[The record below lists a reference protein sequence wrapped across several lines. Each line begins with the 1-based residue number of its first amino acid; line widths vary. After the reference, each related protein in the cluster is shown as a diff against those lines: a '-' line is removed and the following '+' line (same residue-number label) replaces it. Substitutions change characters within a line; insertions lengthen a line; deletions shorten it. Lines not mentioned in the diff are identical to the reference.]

1 MSEDDEAE
9 DSGVTLGS
17 GAAVEGAPVARV
29 ASRLHW
35 GMSKGEIGEREG
47 DTVVRTSDGP
57 RELGTILESVEVP
70 YFESQREFLDAV
82 REQIG
87 VGPIPE
93 GDTGGNEDATVT
105 EE

>member
-1 MSEDDEAE
+1 MSEDDDDAE
-9 DSGVTLGS
+9 DTGVTLGS
-17 GAAVEGAPVARV
+17 EAAVKGAPVARV

-47 DTVVRTSDGP
+47 DTVVRTSEGP
-57 RELGTILESVEVP
+57 QELGTILESVEVP
-70 YFESQREFLDAV
+70 YFESRREFVDAI
-82 REQIG
+82 RAEIG

-93 GDTGGNEDATVT
+93 GEVGDEESETT